1 MQLKCVKGDSL
12 RRVTQT
18 KLYFAQMKSKA
29 EFGFLQPPS
38 SSTTKKRNRPKV
50 RGRRLSYE
58 GVSSLPDCVT
68 YEPAFLPPSHS
79 EQLMKELMEVIP
91 FRQEEIK
98 IFGKLVKEPRLCAWY
113 GGAYKYSGRALKE
126 NPLDSVPQLASLRDR
141 ISRKLDLD
149 LNSVLIN
156 LYRDGSDYIGWH
168 SDDERELGP
177 SKDDI
182 VVASLSLGAARD
194 FRLKRKDGAGNPIS
208 ITLESGSLLIMRGE
222 TQKLWKHMV
231 PKTKNVQQPR
241 INLTFRFLHQV
252 STGSPTPKDGQ
263 TKRAIVR
270 T

>member
-1 MQLKCVKGDSL
+1 MKVKCSTLNPARG
-12 RRVTQT
+12 VTPT
-18 KLYFAQMKSKA
+18 KLYFAHMKSKA
-29 EFGFLQPPS
+29 AFGFLQSPS
-38 SSTTKKRNRPKV
+38 SSTKKRRMRPKV
-50 RGRRLSYE
+50 HSRRLSYE

-68 YEPAFLPPSHS
+68 YEPAFLQPSHS

-113 GGAYKYSGRALKE
+113 GGAYKYSGRVLKE
-126 NPLDSVPQLASLRDR
+126 NPLDSVPQLAALRDT

-156 LYRDGSDYIGWH
+156 LYRDGSDYMGWH

-231 PKTKNVQQPR
+231 PKTKKVQQPR
-241 INLTFRFLHQV
+241 INLTFRFLHQP
-252 STGSPTPKDGQ
+252 STGSPTS
-263 TKRAIVR
+263 KRRAS
-270 T
+270 